1 MVRKL
6 NNEKKVKLISEI
18 LDRYDD
24 GVCLYCGGTLNGD
37 LESDDFDEGYSEDWC
52 DNCAKEI
59 DPYDDW
65 EEACLLAIDKVIH
78 DKEFEP

>member
-6 NNEKKVKLISEI
+6 NNRKKVELISEI

-24 GVCLYCGGTLNGD
+24 GECLYCGGTLNGD
-37 LESDDFDEGYSEDWC
+37 LESDDFDDGYSEDWC

-59 DPYDDW
+59 DPHDDW
-65 EEACLLAIDKVIH
+65 EEVCLLAIDKIIH
-78 DKEFEP
+78 DKEFKP